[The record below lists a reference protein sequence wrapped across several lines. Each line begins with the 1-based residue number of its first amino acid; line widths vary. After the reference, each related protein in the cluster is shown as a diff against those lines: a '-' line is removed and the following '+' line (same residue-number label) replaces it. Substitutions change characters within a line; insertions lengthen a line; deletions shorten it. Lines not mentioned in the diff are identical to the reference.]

1 MGPDTRTSRIPG
13 KRRQPETLHRMIDAA
28 IVGMGRW
35 GRLLVDA
42 VQKDGTPLGPHLR
55 FVVGQTRTPA
65 AARDYAARQ
74 KIRIV
79 DDYAAVLADA
89 GVGAVVLA
97 TPHDQHARQIEAA
110 AAAGKHVFVEK
121 PFTLTR
127 ASAKA
132 AAEAADRARVVLAL
146 GHNRRFLAATAELKR
161 LIDGGALG
169 SLIHLEGNF
178 SGNFGYTYKPGMWR
192 ADEGG
197 ATGAMTAMGIHVID
211 SFIHLAGPIVSVRA
225 TAVRRALTI
234 AMDDAVLATVRFA
247 NGASGVLSTI
257 LTTPRQWRIQAFG
270 SKAWAHMRDH
280 HVLDVC
286 GEDAIVRTHVFVA
299 DNGLRAELDAFARAA
314 AGGPAYP
321 LPLDQAV
328 HGVAVLEAI
337 LASHARNGAEVAVT
351 TH

>member
-1 MGPDTRTSRIPG
+1 
-13 KRRQPETLHRMIDAA
+13 MIDAA

-42 VQKDGTPLGPHLR
+42 VQRDGKPLGPHLR

-65 AARDYAARQ
+65 AVRDYAARQ
-74 KIRIV
+74 EIRIV

-89 GVGAVVLA
+89 GVGAIVLA

-127 ASAKA
+127 ASAMA
-132 AAEAADRARVVLAL
+132 AVDAADRAGVVLAL

-161 LIDGGALG
+161 LIDHGDLG
-169 SLIHLEGNF
+169 TIIHLEGNF
-178 SGNFGYTYKPGMWR
+178 SGNFGYTYRPGMWR
-192 ADEGG
+192 AEEGG
-197 ATGAMTAMGIHVID
+197 AAGAMTAMGIHVVD
-211 SFIHLAGPIVSVRA
+211 TFIHLAGPIAGVRA
-225 TAVRRALTI
+225 TAVRRALAI
-234 AMDDAVLATVRFA
+234 AMDDAVLVTFRFK

-280 HVLDVC
+280 HVLEVC
-286 GEDAIVRTHVFVA
+286 GEDTIVRTQVYVA
-299 DNGLRAELDAFARAA
+299 DNGLRSELNAFAQAA
-314 AGGPAYP
+314 EGGPAYP

-328 HGVAVLEAI
+328 HGVAVLEAV
-337 LASHARNGAEVAVT
+337 LASHARNGAEVDVES
-351 TH
+351 